1 MAKFYGPVGYAVKEE
16 TAPGV
21 WEDKIVEYHYY
32 GDLVRNTRRLQT
44 SESLNDDINVAN
56 EISIVADPFARK
68 NFHKMSTSS
77 LPLIRRWSMTVSG
90 MSGTA

>member
-21 WEDKIVEYHYY
+21 WEDRIVEYNYY

-56 EISIVADPFARK
+56 
-68 NFHKMSTSS
+68 
-77 LPLIRRWSMTVSG
+77 
-90 MSGTA
+90 